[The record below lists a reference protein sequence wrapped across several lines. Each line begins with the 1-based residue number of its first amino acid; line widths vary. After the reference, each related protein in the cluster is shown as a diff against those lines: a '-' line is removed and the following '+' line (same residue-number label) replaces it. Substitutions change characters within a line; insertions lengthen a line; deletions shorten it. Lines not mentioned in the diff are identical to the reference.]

1 MTFARFA
8 LHGGAGVIDRQHLGP
23 DRETRYRSELQR
35 IAAAAWARLAAGA
48 GALDVVEAAVRDLED
63 CPLFNAGHGA
73 VLNHDGV
80 VELDAAIMDGRQR
93 AAGAVA
99 AALRPRNPISL
110 ARRILEDGQ
119 HVLLVGPNADRFA
132 AASGCV
138 LVDNTWFIT
147 PDRQAQLEMA
157 RAEGRVS
164 LDHDQHVGPASL
176 TASGL
181 AADDKRGTVGA
192 VARDVDG
199 HLAAATSTGGM
210 TNKRPGR
217 VGDSP
222 LVGAGTWADDDTVCV
237 SATGHGE
244 YFIRC
249 VVGHDIHARMA
260 YGNQDLRRACG
271 AVLDRVAAMG
281 GDGGLI
287 AIAATGEVLLPFN
300 SAGMYRAWVAADGVL
315 RVAIY
320 GDDD

>member
-1 MTFARFA
+1 MTLARIA

-23 DRETRYRSELQR
+23 EREARYRGELQR
-35 IAAAAWARLAAGA
+35 IAAAAWARLETGA
-48 GALDVVEAAVRDLED
+48 SALDVVESAVRDLEN

-80 VELDAAIMDGRQR
+80 VEQDAAIMDGRQR

-99 AALRPRNPISL
+99 AALRPRNPIAL
-110 ARRILEDGQ
+110 ARRILDDGQ
-119 HVLLVGPNADRFA
+119 HVMLVGPNADRFA
-132 AASGCV
+132 ESCGIPR
-138 LVDNTWFIT
+138 VDNTWFIT

-164 LDHDQHVGPASL
+164 LDHDQHAGPAPV
-176 TASGL
+176 TASGHSP
-181 AADDKRGTVGA
+181 DDKRGTVGA
-192 VARDVDG
+192 VARDAHG

-222 LVGAGTWADDDTVCV
+222 LIGAGTWADDATVCV

-249 VVGHDIHARMA
+249 VVGHDIHARIA
-260 YGNQDLRRACG
+260 YGGQDLRSACG

-287 AIAATGEVLLPFN
+287 AIAANGEVLLPFN

>member
-1 MTFARFA
+1 MTLARFA

-23 DRETRYRSELQR
+23 EREARYRGALQR
-35 IAAAAWARLAAGA
+35 IAADAWSMLERGA
-48 GALDVVEAAVRDLED
+48 DALDVVEHAVRDLED
-63 CPLFNAGHGA
+63 CPLFNAGHGS

-93 AAGAVA
+93 AAGAVG
-99 AALRPRNPISL
+99 AALRVRNPVTL
-110 ARRILEDGQ
+110 ARRILDDAQ
-119 HVLLVGPNADRFA
+119 HVMLVGPAADRYA
-132 AASGCV
+132 ESAGCV
-138 LVDNTWFIT
+138 LVDNAWFIT

-164 LDHDQHVGPASL
+164 LDHDQHSGPV
-176 TASGL
+176 TPTGL
-181 AADDKRGTVGA
+181 KPDDKRGTVGA
-192 VARDVDG
+192 VARDVHG

-210 TNKRPGR
+210 TNKRAGR
-217 VGDSP
+217 LGDSP
-222 LVGAGTWADDDTVCV
+222 LIGAGNWADDQTVCV

-244 YFIRC
+244 FFIRC
-249 VVGHDIHARMA
+249 VVGYDIHARIA
-260 YGNQDLRRACG
+260 YGGQDLRAACA

-287 AIAATGEVLLPFN
+287 AIDHAGEVLLPFN
-300 SAGMYRAWVAADGVL
+300 SAGMYRAWVAGDGVL